1 MFRPFATGAA
11 IATIGLF
18 ASGASAA
25 LTANYIGYGTFQTHA
40 IGYSSSQA
48 WNSTSS
54 VTMFNL
60 KLAEHRW
67 NVDGQTVYTW
77 CAQLYQ
83 GITAGNAYSFD
94 TVALELAP
102 QTPPAPG
109 PMGLAKATLLRD
121 AMHRFLDADGRAN
134 TALGSQ
140 AASTAAFCALAW
152 EIIHENLATSDADVA
167 RSRIALDSGAFR
179 AALTGEAAVV
189 FAEMVSAL
197 GSDGGYRMANAEGWT
212 SPTAQDQFRL
222 VPAPGALA
230 LIGLAGLAGRR
241 RR

>member
-1 MFRPFATGAA
+1 MFRSHQTGALVV
-11 IATIGLF
+11 TLGLA

-25 LTANYIGYGTFQTHA
+25 FTASYVGYGSFQTHA
-40 IGYSSSQA
+40 VGYSSSQA
-48 WNSTSS
+48 WNSASS

-67 NVDGQTVYTW
+67 TVDGQTVYTW

-83 GITAGNAYSFD
+83 GITAGSTYTYDA
-94 TVALELAP
+94 VALELAP
-102 QTPPAPG
+102 QSPPAPG
-109 PMGLAKATLLRD
+109 PMGVAKATLLRD
-121 AMHRFLDADGRAN
+121 AMHRFLDAEGRAN

-140 AASTAAFCALAW
+140 SASTAAFCALAW
-152 EIIHENLATSDADVA
+152 EIIHENFGAVDAEVA
-167 RSRIALDSGAFR
+167 RARISLSTGAFR
-179 AALTGEAAVV
+179 ANLTGEAAVV
-189 FAEMVSAL
+189 FTEMVSAL
-197 GSDGGYRMANAEGWT
+197 GSGGFQSAQAEGWL

-230 LIGLAGLAGRR
+230 LLGLAGLSGRR

>member
-1 MFRPFATGAA
+1 MFRHLTTGSVVLTLGLAT
-11 IATIGLF
+11 
-18 ASGASAA
+18 SGASAA
-25 LTANYIGYGTFQTHA
+25 LTASYQGYGTFQTHGV
-40 IGYSSSQA
+40 GYSSNQA
-48 WNSTSS
+48 WNSTSA

-67 NVDGQTVYTW
+67 TVDGQTVYTW

-83 GITAGNAYSFD
+83 GITAGSSYTYDA
-94 TVALELAP
+94 VALELAP
-102 QTPPAPG
+102 QSPPAPG
-109 PMGLAKATLLRD
+109 AMGSAKATILRD

-152 EIIHENLATSDADVA
+152 EIIHENLATSDVDVA
-167 RSRIALDSGAFR
+167 RSRLSLQTGAFR
-179 AALTGEAAVV
+179 ANLSGEAAVV
-189 FAEMVSAL
+189 FSEMVSAL
-197 GSDGGYRMANAEGWT
+197 GSDGYRSVNAEGWA

-222 VPAPGALA
+222 IPAPGALA
-230 LIGLAGLAGRR
+230 LLGLAGLAGRR

>member
-1 MFRPFATGAA
+1 MSRPITTSAV
-11 IATIGLF
+11 ILSVGLL
-18 ASGASAA
+18 ASSASAA
-25 LTANYIGYGTFQTHA
+25 LTASYLGYGSFQTHG
-40 IGYSSSQA
+40 IGYASNQS

-54 VTMFNL
+54 VAMFNL

-67 NVDGQTVYTW
+67 SVDGQTVYTW

-83 GITAGNAYSFD
+83 GITAGNTYSFD

-102 QTPPAPG
+102 QSPPAPG
-109 PMGLAKATLLRD
+109 PMGTAKATILRD

-134 TALGSQ
+134 TVYGSQ

-152 EIIHENLATSDADVA
+152 EIIHENFASSDADVV
-167 RSRIALDSGAFR
+167 RSRLSLQTGAFR
-179 AALTGEAAVV
+179 ANLSGEAAVIYND
-189 FAEMVSAL
+189 MVSAL
-197 GSDGGYRMANAEGWT
+197 GVGGYSTAAAEGWR

-222 VPAPGALA
+222 VPGPGALA
-230 LIGLAGLAGRR
+230 LLGLAGLAIRR